1 MDKCV
6 LAMIIM
12 LVVPVVS
19 FAEGEVAGLND
30 FEYWDNGRTKQ
41 CTVYDKDGRIKAKA
55 FCRHSGKV
63 DKIEKYDLYGNKI
76 EEVLYDDK
84 GKLRRGID
92 GWAAMRWRY
101 NEDRLVAQISYDE
114 YGKPIDKRY
123 YSESGRLIGRQ
134 FVDSE
139 NLNPYEEANMYILLG
154 VNNIRY
160 EDKSAPAVGND

>member
-1 MDKCV
+1 
-6 LAMIIM
+6 
-12 LVVPVVS
+12 
-19 FAEGEVAGLND
+19 
-30 FEYWDNGRTKQ
+30 
-41 CTVYDKDGRIKAKA
+41 
-55 FCRHSGKV
+55 
-63 DKIEKYDLYGNKI
+63 
-76 EEVLYDDK
+76 
-84 GKLRRGID
+84 
-92 GWAAMRWRY
+92 MRWRY